1 MSLRSG
7 MPDYF
12 GAGMPACRPGKRPR
26 IPVGQ
31 RIGRDTIYED
41 DEQHG
46 DRDDGNR
53 LMRQATLAV
62 TAEAAGSGGNHPGK
76 GDHTPE
82 PLGQDLAQAV
92 RRSRGPGEPGFAL
105 GRGGDPQR
113 QSGPAAEPLAFPR
126 EVVAAEVG
134 ATAAR
139 RRFRGAR

>member
-46 DRDDGNR
+46 DRDDGNGVTGDGPR
-53 LMRQATLAV
+53 LGLLRRATLAV
-62 TAEAAGSGGNHPGK
+62 TAEADK
-76 GDHTPE
+76 K
-82 PLGQDLAQAV
+82 
-92 RRSRGPGEPGFAL
+92 RRESPSEG
-105 GRGGDPQR
+105 
-113 QSGPAAEPLAFPR
+113 
-126 EVVAAEVG
+126 
-134 ATAAR
+134 
-139 RRFRGAR
+139 